1 MMKPDAAQGRLAH
14 AVSDVFGLGRA
25 AAGYDALFARAGAQ
39 DFCLG
44 RAWFEALAAT
54 TLAAKAPSRQD
65 DDDRASACLVG
76 RQRERDPAF
85 FGARSF
91 CSLSNYYTLRYAP
104 IVDGERGRA
113 ALPALIEGLRAR
125 PPLRRA
131 APRAACRGRAVDG

>member
-1 MMKPDAAQGRLAH
+1 MPCSPG
-14 AVSDVFGLGRA
+14 
-25 AAGYDALFARAGAQ
+25 AGAQ

-54 TLAAKAPSRQD
+54 TLAAKERLVLAGMV

-125 PPLRRA
+125 RPLRRA
-131 APRAACRGRAVDG
+131 ASRAACRGRAVDG